1 MGNQS
6 VLNVRVMTKSGTALR
21 PRIASSN
28 SGIGPTVS
36 KSVQE
41 LLNNSIREDLILTPH
56 VEDFLSRWNGDI
68 PRWVARR
75 VLDVMGTPDRDRSGS
90 WSGSMAGDCLRRQE
104 LQFIG
109 VSSVG
114 KADSRLQM
122 IFLNGT
128 FTHLRWQATLLT
140 AGLLDGIEI
149 THRKPSWNSRC
160 TLDGIGKAIS
170 GRYGGR
176 EFGFELKSRN
186 EWAFNSQTLKGV
198 DQKTRKQVDFEF
210 LITGLDL
217 FVIMNENKNNQQ
229 PKEWVFA
236 RDEDRVRDMRKQV
249 KDLNRAVDTH
259 KLHPQLEECRK
270 QLKSGEFYKCPFGG
284 PGGPCAQAGSWPRR
298 IK

>member
-1 MGNQS
+1 M
-6 VLNVRVMTKSGTALR
+6 RSGTALR
-21 PRIASSN
+21 PRIVSTN
-28 SGIGPTVS
+28 SGVGPTVS

-41 LLNNSIREDLILTPH
+41 LLNSSIREDLILTPH
-56 VEDFLSRWNGDI
+56 VDDFMSRWNGDI
-68 PRWVARR
+68 PPWVAER
-75 VLDVMGTPDRDRSGS
+75 LFKLMSTPDRKRVGS

-104 LQFIG
+104 LQFLG
-109 VSSVG
+109 VKAVG
-114 KADSRLQM
+114 KAEARLQM

-160 TLDGIGKAIS
+160 TLDGLGTAKS
-170 GRYGGR
+170 GRYAGR

-198 DQKTRKQVDFEF
+198 DEKTRKQVDFEF

-236 RDEDRVRDMRKQV
+236 RDEDRVRDMRQQV
-249 KDLNRAVDTH
+249 RDLNRAVEGH
-259 KLHPQLEECRK
+259 RLHPQLEECRK

-284 PGGPCAQAGSWPRR
+284 PGGPCANVGSWPRR
-298 IK
+298 IR

>member
-1 MGNQS
+1 MGNKS
-6 VLNVRVMTKSGTALR
+6 VLIVRIMKRSGIALR

-41 LLNNSIREDLILTPH
+41 LLNSSIRDDLILTPH
-56 VEDFLSRWNGDI
+56 IEDFLSRWNGDI
-68 PRWVARR
+68 PMWVAERIVEIMGKKDRKR
-75 VLDVMGTPDRDRSGS
+75 VGS

-109 VSSVG
+109 MSAVG

-128 FTHLRWQATLLT
+128 FVHLRWQATLLT

-149 THRKPSWNSRC
+149 THKKPSWNSRC
-160 TLDGIGKAIS
+160 TLDGIGEAIS

-198 DQKTRKQVDFEF
+198 DEKTRKQVDFEF

-236 RDEDRVRDMRKQV
+236 RDEDRVRAMRNQV
-249 KDLNRAVDTH
+249 RDLNRSVDKQ
-259 KLHPQLEECRK
+259 KLHPQLDECRK

-284 PGGPCAQAGSWPRR
+284 PGGPCAQSGSWPRR